1 MLEEIAPILA
11 IEKNDMDGHLDGW
24 VAVPLIFSELLGL

>member
-1 MLEEIAPILA
+1 MLEEIVSIFA

-24 VAVPLIFSELLGL
+24 VAVALIFSELLGL